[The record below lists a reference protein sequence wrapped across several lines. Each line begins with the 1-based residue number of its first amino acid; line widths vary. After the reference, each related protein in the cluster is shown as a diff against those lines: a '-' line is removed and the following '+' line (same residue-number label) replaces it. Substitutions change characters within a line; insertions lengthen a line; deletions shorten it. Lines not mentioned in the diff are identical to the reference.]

1 MEVGYW
7 AIMEPVLM
15 NSKMEL
21 GTHFVFHD
29 GTHFTEF
36 QDLYVES
43 TLKLYETK
51 HT

>member
-1 MEVGYW
+1 
-7 AIMEPVLM
+7 MEPVLM